1 MYILW
6 TSVNAVKTSVSV
18 DVDAELE
25 THKSLVT
32 NHRIRFI
39 VNQLQKK
46 TEMHYSFHG
55 IRPNKTKQ
63 LNSCFGRS
71 VAFCVEVLFCG
82 RVHLNMLLWRILF
95 SAECDIVSVYVD
107 IDVKFPVIQIFLT
120 TNCGY
125 VTVSIC
131 IFVVLR
137 YVLILA
143 RQSVVCLLR
152 ACVQSSNFIP
162 DDLRSRCVAD
172 D

>member
-1 MYILW
+1 M
-6 TSVNAVKTSVSV
+6 
-18 DVDAELE
+18 
-25 THKSLVT
+25 
-32 NHRIRFI
+32 
-39 VNQLQKK
+39 
-46 TEMHYSFHG
+46 
-55 IRPNKTKQ
+55 
-63 LNSCFGRS
+63 
-71 VAFCVEVLFCG
+71 
-82 RVHLNMLLWRILF
+82 
-95 SAECDIVSVYVD
+95 
-107 IDVKFPVIQIFLT
+107 KFPVIQIFLT

-172 D
+172 N